1 MAERTRYI
9 ADSIK
14 IALSI
19 GNTNRPFYRH
29 GVHIELIR
37 LKEFYRMPGG
47 HEHISFV
54 ISGAFWDIFS

>member
-1 MAERTRYI
+1 MAERKRYI

-14 IALSI
+14 VALSI

-29 GVHIELIR
+29 GGHIELIGF
-37 LKEFYRMPGG
+37 KEFYRMPGG

-54 ISGAFWDIFS
+54 FSGAFWDIFS